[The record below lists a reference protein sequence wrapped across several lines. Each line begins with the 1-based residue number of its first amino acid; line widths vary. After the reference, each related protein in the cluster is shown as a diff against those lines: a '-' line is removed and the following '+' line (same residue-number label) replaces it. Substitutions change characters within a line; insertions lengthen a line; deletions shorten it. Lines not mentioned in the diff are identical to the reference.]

1 MSMESP
7 VIAFAPSNEP
17 AGGPP
22 MAAPCAGAGS
32 VKIKCRGI
40 VKDFGRGE
48 TLIRVLHGIDLDVCE
63 NEMTFIVG
71 PSGCGKTTLISII
84 AGILSATEGTVDL
97 FGTRITGL
105 KGRAL
110 VDFRRNNI
118 GFIFQQFNLLP
129 ALSAVENAAIP
140 LIAQNLPERK
150 ANEAA
155 TKYLIELGLEKQ
167 LNKFPSE
174 LSGGQQQRVAIARAL
189 VHSPRFIVC
198 DEPTASLDAA
208 SGRAAVAMLRRAAVR
223 PGRAVIIVTHDSR
236 IFEFADRIVTMSDGQ
251 IETIADGPA
260 LSRVEA
266 EPH

>member
-1 MSMESP
+1 MSVASLI
-7 VIAFAPSNEP
+7 IAPANEATGAASMAGPRASAEP
-17 AGGPP
+17 A
-22 MAAPCAGAGS
+22 A
-32 VKIKCRGI
+32 IKCRGI

-48 TLIRVLHGIDLDVCE
+48 TLIRVLHGIDLDVRG

-110 VDFRRNNI
+110 VEFRRNNI

-140 LIAQNLPERK
+140 LIAQNASERK

-155 TKYLIELGLEKQ
+155 TKYLIELGLENQ
-167 LNKFPSE
+167 LNKFPNE

-189 VHSPRFIVC
+189 VHAPRFIVC

-208 SGRAAVAMLRRAAVR
+208 SGRAAVAMLRKAAVR
-223 PGRAVIIVTHDSR
+223 PGRAVIIVTHDMR
-236 IFEFADRIVTMSDGQ
+236 IFEFADRIVTMSDGR
-251 IETIADGPA
+251 IEKIAEGPA
-260 LSRVEA
+260 LAPAQV